1 MKFPKAYKAL
11 KTGKSLDDDKAFNFD
26 QAAKDVATL
35 LALVSVPRGSNKLA
49 KSVTLISG
57 GLVLGS
63 LGQNIFRYL
72 QGVAQDRVF
81 TLKIDEDDYLFN
93 VAEQWLMDAVPED
106 KKRSVFVKTVWR
118 SNGGGPSTF
127 DWKVTYDGAI
137 EQQIEIAGYM
147 VTVGTEK
154 GDGPEKKEDSPSK
167 FDKFAAPK
175 TIVFKCPSAA
185 ASNAVRDELVKAG
198 ETRSRRSPGFYT
210 SRWGSFYR
218 TNSISRRDKESVILK
233 EGQMDRVI
241 NHIKQFRA
249 NEDEYEKYGIPF
261 RTGIMLSG
269 TPGSGKTSTAT
280 VVANELDMD
289 VYYLSIL
296 AMEGDSDL
304 EASIGRI
311 PENVMVVLEDIDA
324 VRSTKDR
331 SEEKGAADVP
341 NNNDVSLSAL
351 LNVLDGMQSPRGVVF
366 VLTTNHPDKLD
377 PALMRPGRVD
387 LHEHL
392 TALDHHQ
399 LTQMIEYYSGG
410 TFDGFI
416 PYVEPEDG
424 ISSAEVM
431 QVIRHNLPNHSV
443 YGEEIVKYISDKLLT
458 KLDR

>member
-1 MKFPKAYKAL
+1 MKKFPISGNALRQKIDEESGFNYEKAAQDITAL
-11 KTGKSLDDDKAFNFD
+11 LS
-26 QAAKDVATL
+26 
-35 LALVSVPRGSNKLA
+35 LVSLPKSSNRLA
-49 KSVTLISG
+49 QAVTYISG
-57 GLVLGS
+57 GIAIAS
-63 LGQNIFRYL
+63 LGQNVFKYL
-72 QGVAQDRVF
+72 QGVAQSRSL
-81 TLKIDEDDYLFN
+81 TLKIEEDDFLYR
-93 VAEQWLMDAVPED
+93 VAEKWLMAALPED
-106 KKRSVFVKTVWR
+106 EKRSVFVKTVWK
-118 SNGGGPSTF
+118 SQGTGPSQF
-127 DWKVTYDGAI
+127 GWKLTYDGTV
-137 EQQIEIAGYM
+137 EQEIEIGGYT

-167 FDKFAAPK
+167 FDKFATPK
-175 TIVFKCPSAA
+175 TIIFKCPSAA
-185 ASNAVRDELVKAG
+185 ARAAVQAELIKEG
-198 ETRSRRSPGFYT
+198 QSLSRRSPGFYT

-218 TNSISRRDKESVILK
+218 TSSISRRDKESVILK
-233 EGQMDRVI
+233 EGQMDKI
-241 NHIKQFRA
+241 ISHIQQFRA
-249 NEDEYEKYGIPF
+249 NEAEYDRYGIPF

-280 VVANELDMD
+280 VVANELNMD

-324 VRSTKDR
+324 VRATKDR

-341 NNNDVSLSAL
+341 NTNDVSLSAL

-366 VLTTNHPDKLD
+366 VLTTNHPEKLD

-392 TALDHHQ
+392 THLDHHQ
-399 LTQMIEYYSGG
+399 LTQMINYYSGN
-410 TFDGFI
+410 TYNGFI

-431 QVIRHNLPNHSV
+431 QVIRHNLPNHEV
-443 YGEEIVKYISDKLLT
+443 YGEAIVNYIQDKLLT
-458 KLDR
+458 KIES

>member
-1 MKFPKAYKAL
+1 MIKISNSRFKP
-11 KTGKSLDDDKAFNFD
+11 GKVLEEEKDFNFEK
-26 QAAKDVATL
+26 AAQDVTTL
-35 LALVSVPRGSNKLA
+35 LSLVSLPRGTNKLA
-49 KSVTLISG
+49 RSITLISG
-57 GLVLGS
+57 GLALGS
-63 LGQNIFRYL
+63 LTQNIIRYL
-72 QGVAQDRVF
+72 QGVASSRVF
-81 TLKIDEDDYLFN
+81 TLKIEEDDYLYR
-93 VAEQWLMDAVPED
+93 VAEKWLMNSIPED
-106 KKRSVFVKTVWR
+106 KKRSVFVKTVWKP
-118 SNGGGPSTF
+118 NGSGPSEF
-127 DWKVTYDGAI
+127 DWKVSYDGTI
-137 EQQIEIAGYM
+137 EQEIEIAGYT

-154 GDGPEKKEDSPSK
+154 GDGPEKKEDSPNK
-167 FDKFAAPK
+167 FDKFATPK
-175 TIVFKCPSAA
+175 TIVFKCPSVA
-185 ASNAVRDELVKAG
+185 ASNAVRDELVKEGASL
-198 ETRSRRSPGFYT
+198 SRRTPGFYT

-233 EGQMDRVI
+233 EGQMDRI
-241 NHIKQFRA
+241 IDHIQQFRS

-280 VVANELDMD
+280 VVANELNMD

-324 VRSTKDR
+324 VRATKDR

-341 NNNDVSLSAL
+341 NSNDVSLSAL

-366 VLTTNHPDKLD
+366 VLTTNHPEKLD

-399 LTQMIEYYSGG
+399 LTQMIEYYSDG
-410 TFDGFI
+410 TYDGFV
-416 PYVEPEDG
+416 PFVEPEHG

-443 YGEEIVKYISDKLLT
+443 YGEEIVKYVEDKLLT
-458 KLDR
+458 KIDQ

>member
-1 MKFPKAYKAL
+1 MIKFLKSGTTLGKKIDEESGFNYEKAAQDI
-11 KTGKSLDDDKAFNFD
+11 T
-26 QAAKDVATL
+26 TL
-35 LALVSVPRGSNKLA
+35 LSLVSIPRGTNRLA
-49 KSVTLISG
+49 QAVTAISG
-57 GLVLGS
+57 GLAVAS
-63 LGQNIFRYL
+63 LGQNIVRYL
-72 QGVAQDRVF
+72 QGIAQSRSL
-81 TLKIDEDDYLFN
+81 TLKIEEDDFLYR
-93 VAEQWLMDAVPED
+93 VAEKWLMAALPED
-106 KKRSVFVKTVWR
+106 KKRSVFVKTVWK
-118 SNGGGPSTF
+118 SQGAGSAEFG
-127 DWKVTYDGAI
+127 WKLTYDGTV
-137 EQQIEIAGYM
+137 EQEIEIGGFT

-167 FDKFAAPK
+167 FDKFATPK
-175 TIVFKCPSAA
+175 TIIFKCPSAA
-185 ASNAVRDELVKAG
+185 ARDAVRAELIKEG
-198 ETRSRRSPGFYT
+198 QSLSRRAPGFYT

-233 EGQMDRVI
+233 EGQMDRII
-241 NHIKQFRA
+241 NHIKQFRS

-280 VVANELDMD
+280 VVANELSMD

-304 EASIGRI
+304 ESSIGRI

-331 SEEKGAADVP
+331 EAEKDVSDTP
-341 NNNDVSLSAL
+341 SNNDVSLSAL

-410 TFDGFI
+410 TYKDFI

-443 YGEEIVKYISDKLLT
+443 YGEEIVKYIADKLLT
-458 KLDR
+458 KIDQ